1 MNAPS
6 PVPPSLRPTVMGTR
20 HVIAA
25 GNYLSTHAGFM
36 ILEAGGNA
44 VDAGVAAGLVSN
56 VVEPHMTGFHGL
68 TAIMVYSKESD
79 AVSTIAG
86 VGWWGE
92 KSTPEWYE
100 KNTGGKITL
109 GGIYEAVVPGAP
121 DGWLTA
127 LERFGTLSFADVAET
142 AIRLAREGF
151 PVHPHMAMRI
161 AESVDNTRQW
171 PGCEAIFLP
180 GGKVP
185 AIGDLFV
192 QADLAATLQYLADEE
207 TAAAAKG
214 GREAGFKAARDAF
227 YRGDVAETMA
237 RFHADNGGLITLD
250 DFAAYACTVEPPL
263 KIEWGGLDVYGMGP
277 WGSGAM
283 GLEILNML
291 DARELEAMGHNSAD
305 YVHTVVEA
313 IKLAAADREAY
324 FGDPRFVDVP
334 VERIISKEYA
344 AERRK
349 QIRKDEAWPDIP
361 PPGDLGGGIDAP
373 WTGAPRQCNADSEAD
388 PQRSTS
394 FVGVMDRFGNAFSST
409 FTDGAL
415 GTPVVP
421 GTGLSVSMSGRG
433 FWTDRRYP
441 ARVGPRKRPRTVCSP
456 MLAIRK
462 RREIMAWGTPGADVI
477 PQAQTQV
484 FLNNQLWG
492 LEPQE
497 AVEAPRFA
505 SYSFPQSYWPHSH
518 EPGVLRV
525 EDTIP
530 SDVGDELARRG
541 HKVIWWPSRHWL
553 VGSVSCVKNEL
564 DKGLMKGGSD
574 HRRGAY
580 VLGW

>member
-56 VVEPHMTGFHGL
+56 VVEPHMTGFHGI
-68 TAIMVYSKESD
+68 TTIMVYSKDSD
-79 AVSTIAG
+79 AVSTVAG
-86 VGWWGE
+86 LGWWGE

-100 KNTGGKITL
+100 KNTGGKIAL
-109 GGIYEAVVPGAP
+109 GGIYEAIVPGAP

-127 LERFGTLSFADVAET
+127 LERFGTMSFADVAET

-161 AESVDNTRQW
+161 AEAVEKTRKW
-171 PGCEAIFLP
+171 PGGEAIFLP

-185 AIGDLFV
+185 AVGDVFF
-192 QADLAATLQYLADEE
+192 QRDLAATLQYLADEE
-207 TAAAAKG
+207 KAAAAKG

-263 KIEWGGLDVYGMGP
+263 KIEWGGLDVYGLGP
-277 WGSGAM
+277 WSSGAM

-305 YVHTVVEA
+305 YIHTLTEA
-313 IKLAAADREAY
+313 TKLAGADREAY

-334 VERIISKEYA
+334 VERIISTEYA

-349 QIRKDEAWPDIP
+349 QIRAHEAWPDIP
-361 PPGDLGGGIDAP
+361 PPGDLGGGIEAP
-373 WTGAPRQCNADSEAD
+373 WTGAPPQCNADSEPD
-388 PQRSTS
+388 PQRNTS

-415 GTPVVP
+415 GAPVVP
-421 GTGLSVSMSGRG
+421 GTGLSVSHSGRG
-433 FWTDRRYP
+433 FWIDPRYP
-441 ARVGPRKRPRTVCSP
+441 ARVGPRKRPRTGCCP

-462 RREIMAWGTPGADVI
+462 GHEIMAWGTPGSDVI

-484 FLNNQLWG
+484 FLNDQLWG

-525 EDTIP
+525 EDTIAA
-530 SDVGDELARRG
+530 DVGDELQRRG
-541 HKVIWWPSRHWL
+541 HNVVWWPSRHWL

-564 DKGLMKGGSD
+564 DKGLVKGGSD